1 MNEPRR
7 DDRALSRSDLDPDP
21 IAQFRSWL
29 DEAEASGIFLP
40 NAIALATADAE
51 GAPAAR
57 HVLLRGVDE
66 RGFVFYTNHESR
78 KGRQLA
84 ENPRAAFSVYWRELD
99 RQVNVIGM
107 VSPTSAEESD
117 AYFSTRPR
125 EARIGAWASRQSTVI
140 RDRRELSDA
149 YARADAEY
157 SGEVPRPPYWGGYR
171 LAHET
176 VEFWQGRVHRLHD
189 RFLYVRDRSSGWRID
204 RLSP

>member
-21 IAQFRSWL
+21 IAQFRTWL
-29 DEAEASGIFLP
+29 DEAERSGIHLP
-40 NAIALATADAE
+40 NAIALATADAS

-57 HVLLRGVDE
+57 HVLLRSVDE
-66 RGFVFYTNHESR
+66 HGFVFYTNHESR

-99 RQVNVIGM
+99 RQVNVTGS

-117 AYFSTRPR
+117 AYFGTRPR

-149 YARADAEY
+149 YARLDAEY
-157 SGEVPRPPYWGGYR
+157 PDDVPRPPYWGGYR

-176 VEFWQGRVHRLHD
+176 VEFWQGREHRLHD
-189 RFLYVRDRSSGWRID
+189 RFLYVREPSSGWRID